1 MIDRFN
7 FYDIYGYLLPGTL
20 LLGIFWFPFGM
31 GTGNL
36 PAKEVSTTLLL
47 LALGYVAGHLLQ
59 TLASVVVSSDIA
71 SATGI
76 RRAPSNILL
85 DASSAKFGQEFKA
98 GLAAKVKAAFGLE
111 ILGDRADADANRNTA
126 FMQARAYLIRNKAAN
141 YLEQF
146 QGLYAMMR
154 GLGCAFFL
162 GFAYLLGWGLSFHW
176 QICWLGAGVWCGL
189 VVSGTASLGLSGA
202 FLVLK
207 RSKDSER
214 VRDRWLAS
222 CLAVFACGVG
232 YFVGT
237 WKPLAGRLELFV
249 WAALPVTLLAGSRCI
264 QAYRRYAEY
273 FAETVWRDFAGLYP
287 QERCA
292 PSREIEDKD

>member
-237 WKPLAGRLELFV
+237 WKPLAGRLEFFV

>member
-1 MIDRFN
+1 
-7 FYDIYGYLLPGTL
+7 
-20 LLGIFWFPFGM
+20 M

>member
-1 MIDRFN
+1 VIDRFN